1 LKCRFGSDQQ
11 VDDIGVGSF
20 TDNYLGIMP
29 ARWISSHMVECTTP
43 VLFPPGQGTVP
54 KTVEVANE
62 PIDYN
67 PDSPWLGTACE
78 EAGGVVPAG
87 IPTILDQA
95 GLACNW
101 EFENWIPT
109 SSYVSPASGMEAHG
123 SSIYQYSA
131 DSIVFLYSSTAAAY
145 CKAQGDLLN
154 RGYVGAG
161 DAAIFEVQAYNEQN
175 DPQTTGNDIFYVNGD
190 FYGEVGVYGNPGASI
205 DFDFL
210 LRSRGIVICGVG
222 EVCVLDCPEQ
232 NCPNCPETCEVPSP
246 NPLRLERC
254 RSCLQPAA
262 AKAPIIELVVE
273 LRHSIW
279 RSGAQPL

>member
-1 LKCRFGSDQQ
+1 YTDNRVTFTYYDPAQPPTVTDLAPGSGAKGGGTVLRIFGSNFKRADCDATDSTCPPLKCRFGSDQQ

-109 SSYVSPASGMEAHG
+109 SSYVSPASGME
-123 SSIYQYSA
+123 
-131 DSIVFLYSSTAAAY
+131 
-145 CKAQGDLLN
+145 
-154 RGYVGAG
+154 
-161 DAAIFEVQAYNEQN
+161 
-175 DPQTTGNDIFYVNGD
+175 
-190 FYGEVGVYGNPGASI
+190 
-205 DFDFL
+205 
-210 LRSRGIVICGVG
+210 
-222 EVCVLDCPEQ
+222 
-232 NCPNCPETCEVPSP
+232 
-246 NPLRLERC
+246 
-254 RSCLQPAA
+254 
-262 AKAPIIELVVE
+262 
-273 LRHSIW
+273 
-279 RSGAQPL
+279 